1 MAISLQ
7 FKEHQLLKKFALFYF
22 GVTFILL
29 TIIFWLIYNLQAD
42 SQRNL
47 ALAKMKNFS
56 FQLSSNIIKSQMNQE
71 PMNCSAAFNSR
82 YKFMLLD
89 KEGKRIAGDLIDRKG
104 FILEDKSPLG
114 HMGVWSILVKDTTFP
129 TLQKE
134 LLYKTMIAFIL
145 SYLVIALLGY
155 YLICLFLKP
164 IKEARERL
172 DNFIKDTTHEL
183 NTPITALLMCANSQ
197 SIQNPKN
204 QERIRLSAKRV
215 SELYKDLTYI
225 FLEDKNKRVE
235 TLQMG
240 EVIEELISYF
250 DILAHKKEV
259 TISTS
264 LDNSKV
270 AMDSEDFKRLISN
283 LLTNTIK
290 YNKRGGSVTIVLKNS
305 TLTISDSGIGIAK
318 EDQERI
324 FDKYYRATKE
334 AGGFGIGLS
343 IVKQICQEYNIK
355 IEVDSTENIG
365 TKFRLHFPPY

>member
-1 MAISLQ
+1 
-7 FKEHQLLKKFALFYF
+7 
-22 GVTFILL
+22 
-29 TIIFWLIYNLQAD
+29 
-42 SQRNL
+42 
-47 ALAKMKNFS
+47 
-56 FQLSSNIIKSQMNQE
+56 
-71 PMNCSAAFNSR
+71 
-82 YKFMLLD
+82 MLLD
-89 KEGKRIAGDLIDRKG
+89 KEGKRIAGDLIDKKG

-134 LLYKTMIAFIL
+134 LLYKTIIAFIL

-155 YLICLFLKP
+155 YLIRLFLKP

-270 AMDSEDFKRLISN
+270 AMDREDFKRLISN

-290 YNKRGGSVTIVLKNS
+290 YNKRGGSVAIVLKNN